1 MDLYGQVNA
10 TEPAFCPHFV
20 FLMIIK
26 IHSFYFSIV
35 Q

>member
-10 TEPAFCPHFV
+10 AEPAFCPHFL
-20 FLMIIK
+20 FMIIK
-26 IHSFYFSIV
+26 IYSFYFSIV